1 MKYWTKI
8 SHNVHAFF
16 TTLCI
21 FSENDVR
28 LVKVLDI
35 CIKFVKGVRNCVNFF
50 KV

>member
-16 TTLCI
+16 TTLYI
-21 FSENDVR
+21 FSESDVR

-35 CIKFVKGVRNCVNFF
+35 CTKFVKGVRNCVNFF